1 MSGETQQRKSRGLL
15 ARIWSLS
22 VMLAF
27 VVLVA
32 VNVVLLLQVKEVD
45 REMFA
50 LEQLEAEQTRVIG
63 EAAGIRN
70 AASERSRIAWNVGDN
85 LREMNRWVRRA
96 DELVMAGRDR
106 VTTQVIS
113 DESNR
118 LRLMV
123 YMPEGSGD
131 VWFAC
136 KEVWGDQS
144 RPQNAGVR
152 RSDPRMWKNKAA
164 LKVAEGSAH
173 ELVFLVEDDEQP
185 NLVVEV
191 DGQRQQQFR
200 IRPHRRR
207 PGNAFGTYYTSYF
220 PNQTSAGYGQGRMW
234 EEDSGLRHSLLN
246 HAFDLKNEETRESGG
261 VVIQCWL
268 ESGQNTCIDADI
280 FAASYR
286 EIVKNLLRSKQVEL
300 KDLDSLVLPY
310 DGSGKFEFQP
320 QWRDLDWKAP

>member
-1 MSGETQQRKSRGLL
+1 MSGETQKRKSPGVL

-27 VVLVA
+27 VVLVIA
-32 VNVVLLLQVKEVD
+32 NVVLFFQVKEVD

-50 LEQLEAEQTRVIG
+50 LEQLEAEQTRAIG
-63 EAAGIRN
+63 EVAGMRN
-70 AASERSRIAWNVGDN
+70 AASERSKRAWNVETE

-123 YMPEGSGD
+123 YLPEGSGD

-144 RPQNAGVR
+144 RPQNAEVR
-152 RSDPRMWKNKAA
+152 RSDPRMWKNKTT
-164 LKVAEGSAH
+164 LKVAEGAAH
-173 ELVFLVEDDEQP
+173 EIVFLVEDGEQP

-191 DGQRQQQFR
+191 DGQRQQQYR

-207 PGNAFGTYYTSYF
+207 PGNAFGTYYASYF
-220 PNQTSAGYGQGRMW
+220 PNQTSAGYGTVRSW
-234 EEDSGLRHSLLN
+234 EEDSGLRHPLLS
-246 HAFDLKNEETRESGG
+246 HAFDLKNEDTKESGG
-261 VVIQCWL
+261 VIVQCWL
-268 ESGQNTCIDADI
+268 KLDQNTCIDADI

-300 KDLDSLVLPY
+300 SDLDSLVLPY

-320 QWRDLDWKAP
+320 PWRDLDWKAP